1 MGLNPAEISPNEPVA
16 GLEPSHLCHHFAGK
30 TGGYHPSELLICK
43 QEVAGSI
50 PAGSIPTTAGKSGDM
65 DIVVVSAAA
74 DHRSSA
80 GRDVSVHGADPR
92 RRAGDPHLF
101 WTMCRAV

>member
-1 MGLNPAEISPNEPVA
+1 MGHIYRLKRDQKLPCVGAWDA
-16 GLEPSHLCHHFAGK
+16 WR
-30 TGGYHPSELLICK
+30 LLCK